1 MIIFFS
7 SNKLLLRIC
16 DDVTKFEWHPTEENI
31 LVGGCINGQVVIWD
45 IGEYVPKLSSQI
57 SIYDHDIVMEK
68 QTDKLHIQDGFIPVL
83 YWSAESNIN
92 FSHKLPIEDLQ
103 WLPANVWVIFF
114 NLTFISKIFFIE
126 VSYPKFSL
134 ISFKTI
140 SV

>member
-1 MIIFFS
+1 M
-7 SNKLLLRIC
+7 
-16 DDVTKFEWHPTEENI
+16 
-31 LVGGCINGQVVIWD
+31 VGGCINGQVVIWD

-103 WLPANVWVIFF
+103 WLPANVWVN
-114 NLTFISKIFFIE
+114 NLQ
-126 VSYPKFSL
+126 SYVYFLSFSPIL
-134 ISFKTI
+134 KLPITDSASFL
-140 SV
+140 

>member
-1 MIIFFS
+1 M
-7 SNKLLLRIC
+7 
-16 DDVTKFEWHPTEENI
+16 
-31 LVGGCINGQVVIWD
+31 VGGCVNGQVVIWD

-83 YWSAESNIN
+83 YWSAESNMK

-103 WLPANVWVIFF
+103 WLPANVWVSFDDIFWIIW
-114 NLTFISKIFFIE
+114 NSIVSVISLNILNPMWHFF
-126 VSYPKFSL
+126 
-134 ISFKTI
+134 

>member
-1 MIIFFS
+1 M
-7 SNKLLLRIC
+7 
-16 DDVTKFEWHPTEENI
+16 
-31 LVGGCINGQVVIWD
+31 VGGCINGQVVIWD

-103 WLPANVWVIFF
+103 WLPANVWVIIF
-114 NLTFISKIFFIE
+114 NHPFISKNIL
-126 VSYPKFSL
+126 KFHIQNSA
-134 ISFKTI
+134 
-140 SV
+140 

>member
-1 MIIFFS
+1 M
-7 SNKLLLRIC
+7 
-16 DDVTKFEWHPTEENI
+16 
-31 LVGGCINGQVVIWD
+31 VGGCINGQVVIWD

-114 NLTFISKIFFIE
+114 NHTFISKNFFE